1 VQEIHT
7 GTQHNVELAI
17 YKDGMLTNADG
28 NVNVVITDADDNTA
42 ITSGSAVSLPPDGIY
57 SFDIT
62 PDLTQINR
70 VLQVDWSYVLGGKN
84 ATQRQFIEIVTPYS
98 QISDILDYYNI
109 GAKPSDPNYFSE
121 NDLVVAERIA
131 RTMINNYA
139 NQDFGRRYGSQEV
152 FGNGSDAAPMVERM
166 IALDQVWENDTKV
179 IDYTAS
185 PTYNN
190 FGFDVELSP
199 TGKTVRIKTTYWD
212 VRYDNQVDPTILY
225 YGRFRDHTRYKF
237 VGQIGYK
244 YVPQDI
250 KLCSLLLVG
259 DLLSNDSPWR
269 TKYLKK
275 VTLAEV
281 GFELAGGAFNGTGNV
296 IVDGILDQYRNLGIV
311 VI

>member
-1 VQEIHT
+1 MQEIHT